1 MYLDNLVSVAT
12 TLGGGFFVS
21 FLVGYFVKKMIKIL
35 MFVSGAILALLLY
48 LQSEGII
55 NVEVNVDKIQ
65 TSAQAAI
72 NSITTQLALTFPIG
86 NTLIADSNLGIP
98 LTGSIASGFM
108 LGVTRRG

>member
-1 MYLDNLVSVAT
+1 MYTDNLVSVAT

-21 FLVGYFVKKMIKIL
+21 FLVGYFVKIIIKVL
-35 MFVSGAILALLLY
+35 MSVSGAILVLLLY

-55 NVEVNVDKIQ
+55 NVEVNSDKIQ
-65 TSAQAAI
+65 AAAETAI
-72 NSITTQLALTFPIG
+72 NSITTRLALTFPTG
-86 NTLIADSNLGIP
+86 NMLIADSNLAIP